1 MTTSLYIVSTPIGNL
16 QDITLRAIEILK
28 NVDIIA
34 CEDTRKTGLLLQKL
48 KIPRKGKLISYYEE
62 NEAKRIPQ
70 LINELKNG
78 KSVALVS
85 NAGTPTI
92 SDPGFKLVKECI
104 VQKIKVIP
112 IPGPSALLA
121 ALVASGLPTD
131 KFLFLGYLPKKD
143 LKRKKLLE
151 KIKKIPFSFT
161 LIFFESPKRV
171 IKLLKEIQL
180 ILGEIDLVLARE
192 LTKVFEE
199 FLRGKPSELLKV
211 LEKNPPKG
219 EFTVLVNIPPS

>member
-1 MTTSLYIVSTPIGNL
+1 MEPALYIVSTPIGNI
-16 QDITLRAIEILK
+16 QDITLRAIEVLK

-34 CEDTRKTGLLLQKL
+34 CEDTRKTGLLLQNL
-48 KIPRKGKLISYYEE
+48 KILRKGKLISYYEE
-62 NEAKRIPQ
+62 NESRRIPQ

-78 KSVALVS
+78 RGVALVS

-104 VQKIKVIP
+104 TQNIKVIP

-121 ALVASGLPTD
+121 ALVASGFPTD

-151 KIKKIPFSFT
+151 KLKKMPFSCT

-171 IKLLKEIQL
+171 IKLLKEIKS
-180 ILGEIDLVLARE
+180 IFGKINLVLARE

-199 FLRGKPSELLKV
+199 FLRGKPAELLKM

-219 EFTVLVNIPPS
+219 EFTVLINIPPN

>member
-1 MTTSLYIVSTPIGNL
+1 MLYIVATSIGNL

-48 KIPRKGKLISYYEE
+48 KIARRGKLVSYYEE
-62 NEAKRIPQ
+62 NEEKRIPQ

-92 SDPGFKLVKECI
+92 SDPGFKLVRECI
-104 VQKIKVIP
+104 AQNIKVIP
-112 IPGPSALLA
+112 IPGPSASLA
-121 ALVASGLPTD
+121 ALVASGFPPD
-131 KFLFLGYLPKKD
+131 KFLFLGYLPKRD
-143 LKRKKLLE
+143 LRRKKLLE
-151 KIKKIPFSFT
+151 KVKKISFPCI
-161 LIFFESPKRV
+161 LILFESPKRV
-171 IKLLKEIQL
+171 IKLLNEIQL
-180 ILGEIDLVLARE
+180 IFGDVDLVLARE

-199 FLRGKPSELLKV
+199 FLRGKPTELLKI
-211 LEKNPPKG
+211 LEEKPPKG
-219 EFTVLVNIPPS
+219 EVTVLLNIPQG

>member
-1 MTTSLYIVSTPIGNL
+1 MTASLYIVSTPIGNL
-16 QDITLRAIEILK
+16 QDITLRAIEVLK

-48 KIPRKGKLISYYEE
+48 KIYRKGKLVSYYEE
-62 NEAKRIPQ
+62 NEIKRIPQ
-70 LINELKNG
+70 LIGVIKNG

-92 SDPGFKLVKECI
+92 SDPGFKLVRECI
-104 VQKIKVIP
+104 AQNIKVIP
-112 IPGPSALLA
+112 IPGSSALLA
-121 ALVASGLPTD
+121 ALVASGFPTD

-143 LKRKKLLE
+143 LKRKKLF
-151 KIKKIPFSFT
+151 KKINKLPFSCT

-171 IKLLKEIQL
+171 IKLLKEIRL
-180 ILGEIDLVLARE
+180 IFGEINLVLARE

-199 FLRGKPSELLKV
+199 FLRGKPSELLKL

-219 EFTVLVNIPPS
+219 EITILFNIPLK